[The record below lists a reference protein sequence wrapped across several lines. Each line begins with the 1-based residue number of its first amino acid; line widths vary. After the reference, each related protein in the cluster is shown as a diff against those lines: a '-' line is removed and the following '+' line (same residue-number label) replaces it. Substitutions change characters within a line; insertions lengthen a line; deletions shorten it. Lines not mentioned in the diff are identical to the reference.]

1 MLGKLKI
8 TERDKR
14 ALKLGAIGAI
24 LIVVFVFAS
33 TWYETWNQAKGD
45 MAAVERKLDA
55 IRVEPRRQ
63 AALLGAVPVFEMP
76 QEEELQKFL
85 FRDKLNEQIKRLG
98 IRSNPLEI
106 LSGTKKEGAY
116 RLLRIKCTARCRF
129 TQAMDL
135 LAALPENPY
144 LVAVEEF
151 RIRVDAKNRQEV
163 DMDMVVSTFVK

>member
-1 MLGKLKI
+1 MFGKIKI

-14 ALKLGAIGAI
+14 ALKLGVIGVI
-24 LIVVFVFAS
+24 LVVVFVFAS
-33 TWYETWNQAKGD
+33 TWHETWKQAKQE
-45 MAAVERKLDA
+45 MASVERKLDA

-85 FRDKLNEQIKRLG
+85 FRDKLNEQIKRVG
-98 IRSNPLEI
+98 IKSNPLDI
-106 LSGTKKEGAY
+106 LSGTKKEGVY
-116 RLLRIKCTARCRF
+116 KLLRIKCTARCRF
-129 TQAMDL
+129 AQAMDL

-144 LVAVEEF
+144 LVAVEEL

-163 DMDMVVSTFVK
+163 DMDLVVSTFAK